1 MLLLVFLLFFLTNL
15 RALGHYGDPSSSLD
29 VSQVP
34 LDRHSTN
41 VFFEIAA
48 VSSVSITRGHSGQH
62 HQEMRLLIF
71 LVTLCCV
78 YVAVSLQWN
87 AKSLRRSVRLGVAE
101 LSIKPVTVASVPDI
115 KDDEKSRSEGNMRPR
130 AKDLGWASVR
140 AQLKAEF
147 GISDDGTYLAGLH
160 RASTGS

>member
-1 MLLLVFLLFFLTNL
+1 
-15 RALGHYGDPSSSLD
+15 
-29 VSQVP
+29 
-34 LDRHSTN
+34 
-41 VFFEIAA
+41 
-48 VSSVSITRGHSGQH
+48 
-62 HQEMRLLIF
+62 MRLLIF

-78 YVAVSLQWN
+78 YVAVGLQWN